1 MRIRSIIV
9 FLGSGVQI
17 IDEYLGKYKPGLS
30 IPNRDYVYKY
40 MTPASYNRL
49 VKLSDRPQATIRL
62 VPWGKLKDM
71 NVVIYWKR
79 E

>member
-1 MRIRSIIV
+1 MIIRSIIV
-9 FLGSGVQI
+9 FLGSGVEI
-17 IDEYLGKYKPGLS
+17 VDEYKGKHIPGLS
-30 IPNRDYVYKY
+30 IPNRYYFY
-40 MTPASYNRL
+40 NHMTPTSYNRL

-62 VPWGKLKDM
+62 VPWGKLKDT